1 MDHVNEISDL
11 DRCSPSPCSA
21 WGGRRIAKEFP
32 SARRVPRLALGHSAT
47 RSRRQRWSPHWTL
60 AVAVFCQ
67 RPVGGCS
74 APFTA
79 LVGVCQT
86 SPSADELATEVLND
100 PDQRRRYQLSR
111 VVAEHVAAHAGDWG
125 WLRDLV
131 RALNPDPFADHFDH
145 VLPRNG
151 GQLAAQRPASA
162 HTGSRE
168 SRRPTLRRTHEAG

>member
-1 MDHVNEISDL
+1 MSTRFPTWIDVHHLLALLGEDVASLENFRQRDGYLVWRWAIRQRGHDGN
-11 DRCSPSPCSA
+11 DGPHIGPSPWLSFASGQSA
-21 WGGRRIAKEFP
+21 VVVRRLLP
-32 SARRVPRLALGHSAT
+32 LWVSARRLRAL
-47 RSRRQRWSPHWTL
+47 
-60 AVAVFCQ
+60 
-67 RPVGGCS
+67 
-74 APFTA
+74 
-79 LVGVCQT
+79 
-86 SPSADELATEVLND
+86 SADELATEVLND